1 MENKKKKLLYIAPM
15 AGGIS
20 FSDVSYEIFRVFKEY
35 INFEQLEIYIF
46 VIGICKSHLK
56 VNLVELTG
64 IPSKNIILLD
74 DISTPNKHDFEFY
87 KNYVSGYF
95 SIENVINY
103 VKPECIFML
112 HDNGQINAMFQII
125 NKMEPKY
132 NGLLVPYIP
141 IDFGNITEH
150 SIKLNCDLI
159 FTPTDF
165 TRNEIINYNGTKTP
179 VKTLHHIVNNPK
191 FRKLNSDIILYL
203 KEKYLR
209 KENVNKF
216 IIGSFNANSIRKRWD
231 LVLETF
237 ATYYKLN
244 DESILFI
251 KTNSINSTE
260 KNQLNHSRGF
270 QLGPMIQNIC
280 KEHDIPE
287 TAFKLYHNKVS
298 IEELNEMFN
307 IIDIS
312 INTTDGEGFGCFPL
326 ELALAEKLTILPN
339 YTSYKNMFINISDN
353 NFLLDVKEYPSTLIR
368 DNNNIK
374 DIIMGT
380 KYFGIYHN
388 NNSVYEKKIN
398 FVGKF
403 TEISIG
409 IDTIVISSRGKDEF
423 IPNFNN
429 NTGIN
434 GINVICHART
444 MSFAY
449 EIIKTLE
456 RRKQIP
462 NQIQIIISC
471 ETGIIM
477 ETYNYLCV
485 LKNDLK
491 NKIVTRNITISHPNM
506 LKRYHFHLSPR
517 VGIVDPV
524 DIANRILFYDQEP
537 ELLKE
542 ETKLFHEIVKKKFN
556 EEEFIKVFKE
566 GMDSIGFEIPLKNYD
581 SNNLTDEA
589 TDVVPKNNV

>member
-1 MENKKKKLLYIAPM
+1 
-15 AGGIS
+15 
-20 FSDVSYEIFRVFKEY
+20 
-35 INFEQLEIYIF
+35 
-46 VIGICKSHLK
+46 
-56 VNLVELTG
+56 
-64 IPSKNIILLD
+64 
-74 DISTPNKHDFEFY
+74 
-87 KNYVSGYF
+87 
-95 SIENVINY
+95 
-103 VKPECIFML
+103 
-112 HDNGQINAMFQII
+112 
-125 NKMEPKY
+125 
-132 NGLLVPYIP
+132 
-141 IDFGNITEH
+141 
-150 SIKLNCDLI
+150 
-159 FTPTDF
+159 
-165 TRNEIINYNGTKTP
+165 
-179 VKTLHHIVNNPK
+179 
-191 FRKLNSDIILYL
+191 
-203 KEKYLR
+203 
-209 KENVNKF
+209 
-216 IIGSFNANSIRKRWD
+216 
-231 LVLETF
+231 
-237 ATYYKLN
+237 
-244 DESILFI
+244 
-251 KTNSINSTE
+251 
-260 KNQLNHSRGF
+260 
-270 QLGPMIQNIC
+270 MI
-280 KEHDIPE
+280 
-287 TAFKLYHNKVS
+287 
-298 IEELNEMFN
+298 
-307 IIDIS
+307 
-312 INTTDGEGFGCFPL
+312 
-326 ELALAEKLTILPN
+326 
-339 YTSYKNMFINISDN
+339 
-353 NFLLDVKEYPSTLIR
+353 
-368 DNNNIK
+368 
-374 DIIMGT
+374 
-380 KYFGIYHN
+380 
-388 NNSVYEKKIN
+388 
-398 FVGKF
+398 
-403 TEISIG
+403 
-409 IDTIVISSRGKDEF
+409 F